1 MKVYI
6 VKSFGPDSGWV
17 NLRAFADVDEAVKY
31 ADNVG
36 SQIPLDITDEFV
48 EVEELTLEGDM
59 FFFEEPEVYD
69 EYGVNTANTFNTSP
83 KD

>member
-1 MKVYI
+1 MRVYI

-17 NLRAFADVDEAVKY
+17 NLRAFTDEDEAVRY

-48 EVEELTLEGDM
+48 EVEELTLEGDL
-59 FFFEEPEVYD
+59 FFEEPEVYD
-69 EYGVNTANTFNTSP
+69 AYGVNTANTFNTPP
-83 KD
+83 KG